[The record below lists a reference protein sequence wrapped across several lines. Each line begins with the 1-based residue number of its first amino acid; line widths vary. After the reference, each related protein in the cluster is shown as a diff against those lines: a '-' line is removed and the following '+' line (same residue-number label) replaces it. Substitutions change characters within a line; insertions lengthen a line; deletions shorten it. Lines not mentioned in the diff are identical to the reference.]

1 VVWFFPAVS
10 KRQMF
15 VSTLLQVGWNKARPN
30 SLERKIGGLPPLER
44 KVAQMDGQIYGM
56 LLWVWLLTVPLV
68 LGFISL
74 LSTKSAN
81 SRAFENQGEQ
91 QTSAFRTR

>member
-1 VVWFFPAVS
+1 
-10 KRQMF
+10 
-15 VSTLLQVGWNKARPN
+15 
-30 SLERKIGGLPPLER
+30 
-44 KVAQMDGQIYGM
+44 MDGQIYGM